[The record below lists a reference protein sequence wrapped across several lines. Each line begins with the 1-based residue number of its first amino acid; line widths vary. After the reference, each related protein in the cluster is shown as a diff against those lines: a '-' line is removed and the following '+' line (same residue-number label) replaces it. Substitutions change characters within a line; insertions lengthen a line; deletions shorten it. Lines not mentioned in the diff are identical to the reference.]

1 MLRTGASALP
11 ELYNSGDLELYNPCV
26 WVIATVVSR
35 AAEISRIS
43 SSEARANLATLLERV
58 GDGGE
63 RVLIERR
70 GKTPVALVSV
80 DDFLRFQLLEE
91 LQSRSSEGRR

>member
-1 MLRTGASALP
+1 MCA
-11 ELYNSGDLELYNPCV
+11 
-26 WVIATVVSR
+26 IATVVPR
-35 AAEISRIS
+35 PADIARIS

-91 LQSRSSEGRR
+91 LQSRSGEGRR